1 MAGPLPRMR
10 PRLSLRNRRR
20 QAIVAL
26 AILGTVS
33 AITLRVTMESPGIAQ
48 TSAAHRSSGP
58 GRGQIVMVNLRHL
71 KTCARDGSL
80 AVGRV
85 VGLPGERVRVK
96 AGRLLVDRHFVD
108 RHSVRTRPYL
118 RSEERDAKS
127 RAIDFPTQNIPKGQ
141 YLVLGEASNPGC
153 DSRYFGPFP
162 RYLLRS
168 PVVPRLARASAF
180 AQGFR
185 TCANF
190 GLAELGA
197 VYSAAGAPAVAR
209 AVSKAQPGVNK
220 YVIYR
225 GCLSGLQK
233 HKIAPA
239 KRQAPI
245 PIEEND

>member
-1 MAGPLPRMR
+1 MR
-10 PRLSLRNRRR
+10 QRLSLRNRRR

-33 AITLRVTMESPGIAQ
+33 AVTLRLTMESPGNAQ

-96 AGRLLVDRHFVD
+96 AGRLLVDRH
-108 RHSVRTRPYL
+108 SVRTRPYL
-118 RSEERDAKS
+118 RSEERDTKS

-162 RYLLRS
+162 RYLLRA

-190 GLAELGA
+190 GLAELAA
-197 VYSAAGAPAVAR
+197 VYRAAGAPAVAR
-209 AVSKAQPGVNK
+209 AVSKAQPGVHK

-245 PIEEND
+245 PIEDDGDVD